1 MSLEKFF
8 AKPDAWRALVTL
20 AAVTMLSPGAAIGQV
35 AHDPQ
40 PSADIH
46 NAGPRP
52 TKVLA
57 DIMVSLK
64 KTMKDPYSI
73 RDLRLCEPKVT
84 PAFKYPGAG
93 ERWEPAKWTVAF
105 ELNAKNGFGAY
116 AGRTYFTA
124 TYKAGRLEDVGS
136 PNLGAALNGKL
147 LSITENCPRVP
158 NAQVHSL
165 LAN

>member
-1 MSLEKFF
+1 MSLQKYFV
-8 AKPDAWRALVTL
+8 KPDTWRVLVSI
-20 AAVTMLSPGAAIGQV
+20 AAVSALSPGAAIGQV
-35 AHDPQ
+35 AQNSP
-40 PSADIH
+40 PSADLH
-46 NAGPRP
+46 NSGPKP
-52 TKVLA
+52 TNVLA
-57 DIMVSLK
+57 EIMVSLR

-124 TYKAGRLEDVGS
+124 TYRAGRLEDVGS
-136 PNLGAALNGKL
+136 PNLGADLNGKL

-158 NAQVHSL
+158 NPEVQSL
-165 LAN
+165 LEN